1 MAMPMLDAIN
11 SLITKAADK
20 RVDST
25 MLFNFLFN
33 HYFANF
39 TTFGNYDVETWSQR
53 LKFDA

>member
-39 TTFGNYDVETWSQR
+39 TTFGDNDVETWSQR